1 MWRLKGWPSRAWGA
15 ILHLY
20 SVPAWKKTNDYISL
34 LENVTYF
41 NNPVINTST
50 FSSDFFL
57 LLPIKYLITRH
68 QTTRYI
74 WLYRQRVGQGRGK
87 CKLINGLACCGSFS
101 LFLIIR
107 WKNCKK
113 NPPKKA
119 SHSHQLGMIRYS
131 SRNAKLPLGNVL
143 IINIHKIMLLD
154 FQFKLANITTVF
166 FNVNV
171 CLKST

>member
-1 MWRLKGWPSRAWGA
+1 MLWVIQFVSN
-15 ILHLY
+15 Y
-20 SVPAWKKTNDYISL
+20 QVKKL
-34 LENVTYF
+34 
-41 NNPVINTST
+41 
-50 FSSDFFL
+50 
-57 LLPIKYLITRH
+57 
-68 QTTRYI
+68 Q
-74 WLYRQRVGQGRGK
+74 
-87 CKLINGLACCGSFS
+87 
-101 LFLIIR
+101 
-107 WKNCKK
+107 K